1 MVTATV
7 TSAEELI
14 QAAATVES
22 RAGAIPLRLRRCYGS
37 QAAAFATTLP
47 VGFVP
52 WEHTVVP
59 ARVRE
64 LM

>member
-1 MVTATV
+1 MAV
-7 TSAEELI
+7 S
-14 QAAATVES
+14 
-22 RAGAIPLRLRRCYGS
+22 YGS
-37 QAAAFATTLP
+37 QAAAFVATLP

-59 ARVRE
+59 DKVRE